1 MVISRGKIVERGK
14 VEQVLVNPSH
24 PYTQML
30 LASIPVP
37 DPDARWTPSRKLW
50 NDKRPDRGTMILQED
65 GISMEVA
72 LNNETKPMICCLH
85 DLVERI
91 CQRPP

>member
-1 MVISRGKIVERGK
+1 MVIARGKIVEQGH

-37 DPDARWTPSRKLW
+37 DPDARWTEKPTLA
-50 NDKRPDRGTMILQED
+50 LEEAE
-65 GISMEVA
+65 EVV
-72 LNNETKPMICCLH
+72 
-85 DLVERI
+85 LVEQPDLDILPQPRS
-91 CQRPP
+91 